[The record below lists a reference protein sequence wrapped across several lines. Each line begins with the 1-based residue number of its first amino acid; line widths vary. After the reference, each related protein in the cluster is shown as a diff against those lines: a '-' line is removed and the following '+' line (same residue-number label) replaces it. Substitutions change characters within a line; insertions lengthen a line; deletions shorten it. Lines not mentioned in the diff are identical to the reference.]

1 MMDQKLE
8 QGRFKLCII
17 DDIKSVVEMISR
29 KPAWQEHGIEVAG
42 TALDGEEG
50 LRIIRET
57 RPDIVLTDIRMP
69 RMDGLKMTRAILE
82 DLPDCKI
89 IILSAYSEFAY
100 AQEAI
105 RLGALDFVKKP
116 FSLDEIVNVVLKAKE
131 LCREE
136 RQETA
141 RLAVMESKIRES
153 LPILRQEYLTFLLHH
168 QTTEADARSRW
179 AYLDIPLAQH
189 DFFVFVAEIDHFA
202 EKLQGQP
209 VQEVELL
216 RFSLHNIL
224 EETISAWTRG
234 VIIREATDRYVC
246 IMNGSAPD
254 TAALITEAC
263 CTNVSQFSRNTL
275 SIGVGPGVSAIH
287 ELATAYRQ
295 ALSALGYHFYTGGN
309 GVYHYGNIEN
319 KPLSLHSYS
328 AAAEQ
333 ELLFALRSGNS
344 GKSLQVLDQLFS
356 ELLDSE
362 LLPEPR
368 YVESVG
374 YELSSKI
381 CRVLLEQFPYEQVE
395 PLERGIEAMKN
406 RVHPSLQDIR
416 SLLSGLCREACALVE
431 EARSLESTRIIH
443 QAIAYIRSH
452 LDTGL
457 SLEQVAKQIN
467 LSPGYFSNLFKKVQ
481 GGSFQQ
487 YVMHEKMEKAKAML
501 IGGLQVQEIAQ
512 DLGYEHRRYFSEV
525 FKKYTGMT
533 PSEFKL
539 HYLGKE

>member
-8 QGRFKLCII
+8 PGRFKLCII

-89 IILSAYSEFAY
+89 IILSAYSEFTY

-487 YVMHEKMEKAKAML
+487 YVMHEKMEKAKSML

>member
-1 MMDQKLE
+1 ME
-8 QGRFKLCII
+8 WNPERERFKLCVI
-17 DDIKSVVEMISR
+17 DDIKSVVEMVSR
-29 KPAWQEHGIEVAG
+29 KPPWQEFGIEIAG
-42 TALDGEEG
+42 TALDGEAG
-50 LRIIRET
+50 LQMIRET

-69 RMDGLKMTRAILE
+69 RMDGLQMTRAILE
-82 DLPDCKI
+82 VLPDCKI
-89 IILSAYSEFAY
+89 IILSAYSEFSY

-116 FSLDEIVNVVLKAKE
+116 FSLDEIVQAVLKAGE
-131 LCREE
+131 LCRQE
-136 RQETA
+136 RRETA
-141 RLAVMESKIRES
+141 RLAAMESKIKES
-153 LPILRQEYLTFLLHH
+153 LPILRQEYLIFLLHH
-168 QTTEADARSRW
+168 RTTESDARSRW
-179 AYLDIPLAQH
+179 AYLDIPLDQR

-202 EKLQGQP
+202 EKLSGQS

-216 RFSLHNIL
+216 RFSLYNIL

-246 IMNGSAPD
+246 IVNGSDPD

-263 CTNVSQFSRNTL
+263 CTNVSRFSRHTL
-275 SIGVGPGVSAIH
+275 SIGVGLGAAAIQ
-287 ELATAYRQ
+287 ELGAAYRQ
-295 ALSALGYHFYTGGN
+295 AISALGYHFYTGGN
-309 GVYHYGNIEN
+309 GVYTYSNIEN
-319 KPLSLHSYS
+319 KPLALHSYS

-333 ELLFALRSGNS
+333 ELLFALRSGNFA
-344 GKSLQVLDQLFS
+344 KSLQMLDQLFA
-356 ELLDSE
+356 EMLDSR
-362 LLPEPR
+362 LLPEPH
-368 YVESVG
+368 YVESIG
-374 YELSSKI
+374 YELGCRI
-381 CRVLLEQFPYEQVE
+381 CRVLLEQFPYGQVE
-395 PLERGIEAMKN
+395 PLERRIAVMKN

-416 SLLSGLCREACALVE
+416 ELLSGLCREACALVT

-443 QAIAYIRSH
+443 QAVSYIRSH

-467 LSPGYFSNLFKKVQ
+467 LSQGYFSNLFKKVQ
-481 GGSFQQ
+481 GVSFQH
-487 YVMHEKMEKAKAML
+487 YVMHEKMEKAKSML
-501 IGGLQVQEIAQ
+501 IGGRQVQEIAQ

>member
-8 QGRFKLCII
+8 PGRFKLCII

-287 ELATAYRQ
+287 ELVTAYRQ

-487 YVMHEKMEKAKAML
+487 YVMHEKMEKAKTML

>member
-8 QGRFKLCII
+8 PGRFKLCII

-362 LLPEPR
+362 LLPEPK

-452 LDTGL
+452 LNTGL

>member
-1 MMDQKLE
+1 MDQKLE
-8 QGRFKLCII
+8 PGRFKLCII

-487 YVMHEKMEKAKAML
+487 YVMHEKMEKAKSML

>member
-1 MMDQKLE
+1 MDQKLE
-8 QGRFKLCII
+8 PGRFKLCII

>member
-1 MMDQKLE
+1 MDQDQE
-8 QGRFKLCII
+8 QGKFKLCII

-50 LRIIRET
+50 LRMIRET
-57 RPDIVLTDIRMP
+57 RPDMVLTDIRMP
-69 RMDGLKMTRAILE
+69 RMDGLQMTRAIL
-82 DLPDCKI
+82 DFLPACKI
-89 IILSAYSEFAY
+89 IILSAYSEFSY

-116 FSLDEIVNVVLKAKE
+116 FSLDEIVKVVLKAKE
-131 LCREE
+131 LCLQE

-141 RLAVMESKIRES
+141 RLAAMESRIKES
-153 LPILRQEYLTFLLHH
+153 MPILRQEYLTFLLHH

-179 AYLDIPLAQH
+179 AYLEIPLAQH

-202 EKLQGQP
+202 EKLQNQP

-246 IMNGSAPD
+246 IINGSDPD

-263 CTNVSQFSRNTL
+263 CTNVSRFSRNTL
-275 SIGVGPGVSAIH
+275 SIGMGLGVASIH
-287 ELATAYRQ
+287 ELAAAYGQ

-309 GVYHYGNIEN
+309 GVYNYGDIEN
-319 KPLSLHSYS
+319 KPLALHSYS

-333 ELLFALRSGNS
+333 ELLFALRSGNT
-344 GKSLQVLDQLFS
+344 GKSLQVLDQLFA
-356 ELLDSE
+356 ELLDND

-374 YELSSKI
+374 YELSFRI
-381 CRVLLEQFPYEQVE
+381 CRVMLEQFPYEQVE
-395 PLERGIEAMKN
+395 PLERSIEVMKH

-416 SLLSGLCREACALVE
+416 GLLDDLCREACSLVE
-431 EARSLESTRIIH
+431 EARSVESTRIIQ
-443 QAIAYIRSH
+443 QAKAYIREH
-452 LDTGL
+452 LNTSL
-457 SLEQVAKQIN
+457 SLEQVAKQIS
-467 LSPGYFSNLFKKVQ
+467 LSQGYFSNLFKKVQ
-481 GGSFQQ
+481 GVSFQQ

-501 IGGLQVQEIAQ
+501 IDGLQVQEIAL

>member
-8 QGRFKLCII
+8 PGRFKLCII

-416 SLLSGLCREACALVE
+416 ACCPGCAGRPARWWRKPVPWNPRGLSIR
-431 EARSLESTRIIH
+431 RSLISGVIW
-443 QAIAYIRSH
+443 IRGCHWSR
-452 LDTGL
+452 LRSRLT
-457 SLEQVAKQIN
+457 S
-467 LSPGYFSNLFKKVQ
+467 
-481 GGSFQQ
+481 
-487 YVMHEKMEKAKAML
+487 
-501 IGGLQVQEIAQ
+501 AQ
-512 DLGYEHRRYFSEV
+512 DISPTCLRRCRGFLSAIRDA
-525 FKKYTGMT
+525 
-533 PSEFKL
+533 
-539 HYLGKE
+539 

>member
-1 MMDQKLE
+1 MDQKLE
-8 QGRFKLCII
+8 PERFKLCVI
-17 DDIKSVVEMISR
+17 DDIKSVVEMVSR
-29 KPAWQEHGIEVAG
+29 KPPWQEHGIEVTG
-42 TALDGEEG
+42 TALNGEAG
-50 LRIIRET
+50 LQIIRET

-69 RMDGLKMTRAILE
+69 RMDGLQMTRAILE
-82 DLPDCKI
+82 VLPDCKI
-89 IILSAYSEFAY
+89 IILSAYSEFSY

-116 FSLDEIVNVVLKAKE
+116 FSLEEIVNAVLKARE

-141 RLAVMESKIRES
+141 RLAVMEAKIKES

-179 AYLDIPLAQH
+179 AYLDIPLDQH

-202 EKLQGQP
+202 EKLSGQP

-224 EETISAWTRG
+224 EETISALTRG

-246 IMNGSAPD
+246 IMNGSDPE

-263 CTNVSQFSRNTL
+263 CTNVSRFSRHTI
-275 SIGVGPGVSAIH
+275 SIGVGLGTAAIQ
-287 ELATAYRQ
+287 ELGTAYRQ

-309 GVYHYGNIEN
+309 GVYHYSNIEN

-344 GKSLQVLDQLFS
+344 AKSLQVLDQLFA
-356 ELLDSE
+356 ELLDSG

-374 YELSSKI
+374 YELSSRI
-381 CRVLLEQFPYEQVE
+381 CRVLLEQFPYGQVE
-395 PLERGIEAMKN
+395 PLELRIAAMKN
-406 RVHPSLQDIR
+406 QVHPSLQDIR
-416 SLLSGLCREACALVE
+416 DLLSWLCREACALVE
-431 EARSLESTRIIH
+431 QARSLESTRIIR
-443 QAIAYIRSH
+443 QAVEYIHSH

-457 SLEQVAKQIN
+457 SLEQMAKQIN
-467 LSPGYFSNLFKKVQ
+467 LSQGYFSNLFKKVQ
-481 GGSFQQ
+481 GISFQQ

-501 IGGLQVQEIAQ
+501 ISGRQVQEIAQ

-539 HYLGKE
+539 YYIGKE

>member
-1 MMDQKLE
+1 MDQKLE
-8 QGRFKLCII
+8 PGRFKLCII

-406 RVHPSLQDIR
+406 RVHPSLLDIR

>member
-8 QGRFKLCII
+8 PGRFKLCII

-487 YVMHEKMEKAKAML
+487 YVMHEKMEKAKSML

>member
-8 QGRFKLCII
+8 PGRFKLCII

-344 GKSLQVLDQLFS
+344 GKSLLVLDQLFS

>member
-1 MMDQKLE
+1 MDQKLE
-8 QGRFKLCII
+8 PERFKLCII

-50 LRIIRET
+50 LRIIRDT

-69 RMDGLKMTRAILE
+69 RMDGLQMTRAILE
-82 DLPDCKI
+82 VLPGCKI
-89 IILSAYSEFAY
+89 IILSAYSEFSY

-116 FSLDEIVNVVLKAKE
+116 FSLEEIVNVVLKVKE

-179 AYLDIPLAQH
+179 EYLDIPLTQH
-189 DFFVFVAEIDHFA
+189 NFFVFVAEIDHFA
-202 EKLQGQP
+202 EKLSGQP

-224 EETISAWTRG
+224 EETISARTRG

-246 IMNGSAPD
+246 IMNGSDPD
-254 TAALITEAC
+254 IAGQITEAC
-263 CTNVSQFSRNTL
+263 CINVSRFSRNTL
-275 SIGVGPGVSAIH
+275 SIGVGAGVSEIH
-287 ELATAYRQ
+287 ELAAAYRQ

-309 GVYHYGNIEN
+309 GVYHYSNIEN
-319 KPLSLHSYS
+319 KPLTLHSYS

-344 GKSLQVLDQLFS
+344 AKSLQVLGQLFA
-356 ELLDSE
+356 ELLDSG
-362 LLPEPR
+362 LWPEPR

-374 YELSSKI
+374 YELSSRI
-381 CRVLLEQFPYEQVE
+381 CRVMLEQFPYEQVE
-395 PLERGIEAMKN
+395 PLERRIEALKN
-406 RVHPSLQDIR
+406 RAHPSLQDIR
-416 SLLSGLCREACALVE
+416 DLLSELCREACALVE
-431 EARSLESTRIIH
+431 EARSQESTRIIH

-467 LSPGYFSNLFKKVQ
+467 LSQGYFSNLFKKVQ
-481 GGSFQQ
+481 GISFQQ

-512 DLGYEHRRYFSEV
+512 DLGYEHRRYFTEV

>member
-1 MMDQKLE
+1 MDRKLE
-8 QGRFKLCII
+8 LEKFKLCVI
-17 DDIKSVVEMISR
+17 DDIKSVVEMVSS
-29 KPAWQEHGIEVAG
+29 KPPWQEHGIEVVG
-42 TALDGEEG
+42 TALDGEAG
-50 LRIIRET
+50 LQIIRET

-69 RMDGLKMTRAILE
+69 RMDGLQMTRAILE
-82 DLPDCKI
+82 ELPDCKI
-89 IILSAYSEFAY
+89 IILSAYSEFSY

-116 FSLDEIVNVVLKAKE
+116 FSLDEIVQAVLKARE

-136 RQETA
+136 RQETT
-141 RLAVMESKIRES
+141 RLAVMEAKIRES
-153 LPILRQEYLTFLLHH
+153 LPILRQEYLIFLLHH
-168 QTTEADARSRW
+168 QTTESDARSRW
-179 AYLDIPLAQH
+179 AYLDIPLDQH
-189 DFFVFVAEIDHFA
+189 DFFVFVAEIDHFT
-202 EKLQGQP
+202 EKLSGQP

-246 IMNGSAPD
+246 IMNGSDPD
-254 TAALITEAC
+254 TAALVTETC
-263 CTNVSQFSRNTL
+263 CTNVSRFSRHTL
-275 SIGVGPGVSAIH
+275 SIGVGLGAAAIQELGV
-287 ELATAYRQ
+287 AYRQ
-295 ALSALGYHFYTGGN
+295 AISALGYHFYTGGN
-309 GVYHYGNIEN
+309 GVYIYSNIEN
-319 KPLSLHSYS
+319 KPLALHSYS
-328 AAAEQ
+328 AAVEQ

-344 GKSLQVLDQLFS
+344 AKSLQMLDQLFA
-356 ELLDSE
+356 ELLDSG

-368 YVESVG
+368 YVESVS
-374 YELSSKI
+374 YELGYRI
-381 CRVLLEQFPYEQVE
+381 CRVLLEQFPYGQVE
-395 PLERGIEAMKN
+395 PLEHRIAVLKN

-416 SLLSGLCREACALVE
+416 DLLSGLCREACALVT
-431 EARSLESTRIIH
+431 EARSLESTRIIR
-443 QAIAYIRSH
+443 QAAAYIDSH

-467 LSPGYFSNLFKKVQ
+467 LSQGYFSNLFKKVQ
-481 GGSFQQ
+481 GISFQQ

-501 IGGLQVQEIAQ
+501 ISGRQVQEIAQ

>member
-8 QGRFKLCII
+8 PRRFKLCII

>member
-1 MMDQKLE
+1 MDQKLE
-8 QGRFKLCII
+8 PESFKLCVI
-17 DDIKSVVEMISR
+17 DDIKSVVEMVSR
-29 KPAWQEHGIEVAG
+29 KPPWQEHGIEVTG
-42 TALDGEEG
+42 TALNGEAG
-50 LRIIRET
+50 LQIIRET

-69 RMDGLKMTRAILE
+69 RMDGLQMTRAILE
-82 DLPDCKI
+82 MLPDCKI
-89 IILSAYSEFAY
+89 IILSAYSEFSY

-116 FSLDEIVNVVLKAKE
+116 FSLEEIVNAVLKARE

-141 RLAVMESKIRES
+141 RLAVMEARIRES

-179 AYLDIPLAQH
+179 AYLDIPLDQH

-202 EKLQGQP
+202 EKLGGQP
-209 VQEVELL
+209 VQEVELQ

-246 IMNGSAPD
+246 IMNGSDPE

-263 CTNVSQFSRNTL
+263 CTNVSRFSRHTL
-275 SIGVGPGVSAIH
+275 SIGVGLGTAEIQG
-287 ELATAYRQ
+287 LGTAYRQ

-309 GVYHYGNIEN
+309 GVYHYSNIEN

-328 AAAEQ
+328 VAAEQ

-344 GKSLQVLDQLFS
+344 AKSLQVLDQLFAQ
-356 ELLDSE
+356 LLDSG

-374 YELSSKI
+374 YELSSRI

-395 PLERGIEAMKN
+395 PLELRIAAMKN
-406 RVHPSLQDIR
+406 QVHPSLQDIR
-416 SLLSGLCREACALVE
+416 DLLSWLCREACALVE
-431 EARSLESTRIIH
+431 QARSLESTRIIR
-443 QAIAYIRSH
+443 QAVEYIHSH

-457 SLEQVAKQIN
+457 SLEQMAKQIN
-467 LSPGYFSNLFKKVQ
+467 LSQGYFSNLFKKVQ
-481 GGSFQQ
+481 GISFQQ

-501 IGGLQVQEIAQ
+501 ISGRQVQEIAQ

-539 HYLGKE
+539 DYIGKE